1 MNIRKLVNISNIL
14 IVGIVALFGT
24 ISCSHEEGYFTVSGK
39 ITHAEGKMIYLE
51 ELQVSSS
58 AIIDS
63 VKINKNS
70 EFRFT
75 GHTGI
80 PVYFLL
86 KLSENKFITLLVDS
100 AEQIFI
106 EADAANFER
115 NYRVEGSMGSLQVKT
130 LNDFLAQTR
139 KKLDSINSL
148 QNIYKGNPDYLKMKT
163 VWDTVIDSIK
173 NNQTKFSNQF
183 VMNNPFSMA
192 SVLALYQRFDDTEY
206 IVNDLQT
213 MRVAASA
220 LNTIY
225 PGSEHVKALYQNT
238 LQLIQE
244 EKNARLRQIIQ
255 EQGQNSPEVVLPN
268 PEGKEIALSSL
279 RGKIVLLHFWSS
291 MDRDSRILNEA
302 LLEAYTK
309 FNKKGFEIYQ
319 VSVDKNRMEWI
330 DAIDRDGLKWINV
343 GDMEGSIRAVN
354 FYNIKTIPYNYLL
367 NENGEIIAQN
377 LRGPDL
383 NTILSRLLH

>member
-1 MNIRKLVNISNIL
+1 
-14 IVGIVALFGT
+14 
-24 ISCSHEEGYFTVSGK
+24 
-39 ITHAEGKMIYLE
+39 
-51 ELQVSSS
+51 
-58 AIIDS
+58 
-63 VKINKNS
+63 
-70 EFRFT
+70 
-75 GHTGI
+75 
-80 PVYFLL
+80 
-86 KLSENKFITLLVDS
+86 
-100 AEQIFI
+100 
-106 EADAANFER
+106 
-115 NYRVEGSMGSLQVKT
+115 
-130 LNDFLAQTR
+130 
-139 KKLDSINSL
+139 
-148 QNIYKGNPDYLKMKT
+148 
-163 VWDTVIDSIK
+163 
-173 NNQTKFSNQF
+173 
-183 VMNNPFSMA
+183 
-192 SVLALYQRFDDTEY
+192 
-206 IVNDLQT
+206 
-213 MRVAASA
+213 A

>member
-173 NNQTKFSNQF
+173 NNQTKFSNKF

-255 EQGQNSPEVVLPN
+255 EQGQNSPEVV
-268 PEGKEIALSSL
+268 
-279 RGKIVLLHFWSS
+279 
-291 MDRDSRILNEA
+291 
-302 LLEAYTK
+302 
-309 FNKKGFEIYQ
+309 
-319 VSVDKNRMEWI
+319 
-330 DAIDRDGLKWINV
+330 
-343 GDMEGSIRAVN
+343 
-354 FYNIKTIPYNYLL
+354 
-367 NENGEIIAQN
+367 
-377 LRGPDL
+377 
-383 NTILSRLLH
+383 